1 MTYKFI
7 KIKRDKDKTKKKKNQ
22 QDFKRLNN

>member
-22 QDFKRLNN
+22 QDFKRLNH

>member
-7 KIKRDKDKTKKKKNQ
+7 KIKREKDNTKKKKNQ

>member
-22 QDFKRLNN
+22 QDFKRLYN